1 MSRENLQTKRFLV
14 QFYLNAL
21 QSGKTIQ
28 YVFILGY
35 SRNYKMLCD
44 RKNLADGRGGPL
56 AAGGPMPWHKWHYGR
71 SGPAKVSRILLQEIW
86 QPYL

>member
-1 MSRENLQTKRFLV
+1 MFSLKLV
-14 QFYLNAL
+14 

-44 RKNLADGRGGPL
+44 RKNLAGGRGG
-56 AAGGPMPWHKWHYGR
+56 GGADNGGGLCHGIN
-71 SGPAKVSRILLQEIW
+71 GTIVNPALTALSWLVESRITTLAFGSDILL
-86 QPYL
+86 